1 MFLYENR
8 VLRRN
13 DVISE
18 FLFLE
23 EKQSS
28 SPTTEDVPETGKI
41 VEYVGEGFHFFTR
54 LSSRRFQVLTFS
66 LICGQIF

>member
-41 VEYVGEGFHFFTR
+41 VK
-54 LSSRRFQVLTFS
+54 
-66 LICGQIF
+66 